1 MASSLLNLVDNM
13 AERIH
18 KIQCKDSDYFLEHES
33 VKDNRIKYKCLSYDK
48 DYSNKLDEELK
59 KSFKSTF
66 KFSSIILIIFFS
78 LTKGVN
84 PYEYMDD

>member
-1 MASSLLNLVDNM
+1 MASSLPNLVDNV

-18 KIQCKDSDYFLEHES
+18 KIKCKDSNCFLEHES

-59 KSFKSTF
+59 KSFKNTF
-66 KFSSIILIIFFS
+66 KFSSNDINNFFS
-78 LTKGVN
+78 C
-84 PYEYMDD
+84 

>member
-1 MASSLLNLVDNM
+1 MASSLPNLVDNV

-18 KIQCKDSDYFLEHES
+18 KIKCKDSNCFLEHES

-66 KFSSIILIIFFS
+66 KFSSNDINNFFS
-78 LTKGVN
+78 C
-84 PYEYMDD
+84 